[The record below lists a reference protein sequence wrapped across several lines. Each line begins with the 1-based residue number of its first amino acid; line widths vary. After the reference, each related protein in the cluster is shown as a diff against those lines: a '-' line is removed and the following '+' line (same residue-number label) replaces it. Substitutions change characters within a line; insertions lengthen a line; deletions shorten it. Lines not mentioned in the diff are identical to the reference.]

1 MSREKKANAKA
12 LRRIREAENT
22 GTTILHL
29 GDLNSR
35 QLPQELERLT
45 SLQTLN
51 LTGCGELSDL
61 GPLAV
66 LTSLQVLALSGCLGV
81 RRVCPPA
88 RTLAANVGRP
98 PPVWLQ
104 A

>member
-12 LRRIREAENT
+12 LRRIREGENT
-22 GTTILHL
+22 GTTILHS
-29 GDLNSR
+29 GGLNSR

-66 LTSLQVLALSGCLGV
+66 LTSLQVLARVLALSGCLGV

-88 RTLAANVGRP
+88 RTLAANVGR
-98 PPVWLQ
+98 
-104 A
+104 